1 MELELGT
8 GGQEMM
14 EMQQGEAAGQ
24 DQRQETSQT
33 SVHARKAEGESQAR
47 TRRAKLGAMGA
58 PGESRARAVQ
68 SCSGGEETRGCSGKL
83 CWTARW
89 KRDLCCV

>member
-14 EMQQGEAAGQ
+14 EMQQGETAGE

-33 SVHARKAEGESQAR
+33 SVHARKAEGESQA
-47 TRRAKLGAMGA
+47 
-58 PGESRARAVQ
+58 
-68 SCSGGEETRGCSGKL
+68 
-83 CWTARW
+83 
-89 KRDLCCV
+89 

>member
-24 DQRQETSQT
+24 DQRQETSQ
-33 SVHARKAEGESQAR
+33 HARKAEGESQA
-47 TRRAKLGAMGA
+47 
-58 PGESRARAVQ
+58 
-68 SCSGGEETRGCSGKL
+68 
-83 CWTARW
+83 
-89 KRDLCCV
+89 